1 MVEAWNGI
9 GNDAAYNHAQTPRGA
24 SAHGANTPPPH
35 CLTALGQRASCPL
48 HDISRKDIGLL
59 TSDFANRPL
68 SEVRCL
74 LSHLKPTARK
84 GNNRKES
91 NNMRKHTWKAAISAA
106 AICVAAAASVSYAA
120 DLDAYN
126 FRYDFSSGKRVFFG
140 SDVVPVDPLS
150 DTTIGSS
157 SRGDM
162 TELPVDGPDGANS
175 AAHPMSTGW
184 SAGDSSSRPLTLYNF
199 LNGKDWT
206 FVMSVRPGT
215 TNNGVIFSIGRRSIK
230 SRKGISICSS
240 SDPTKLIIDENQ
252 ANGSNQKSRYAQI
265 TLDESIDVSRGF
277 HTVVVVYKKP
287 ASGNA
292 GTYYFYVDGVYQ
304 KNHKSVNYAFGGGFQ
319 FCTTVSGNT
328 SGEVGTVNDL
338 NVAFRDMRFYQTA
351 FTAEDAQAYAALYPA
366 DTFRPSASIRAYG
379 VNCIDTGYLVKPT
392 TRIAADFQYTEIA
405 EQARIFGEQGALGC
419 HLYINGTYKEFASL
433 INDSATYTGSAFGS
447 GGSGS
452 ANTSRAFVWINR
464 QTGKANLWQRNPNR
478 NIGET
483 LSGTCAADAE
493 TSITLPLFAEYTA
506 TVTQRWSKALIYSI
520 DIQESGTPVH
530 FFAPATNETGAAG
543 FRDVITGE
551 FKGESM
557 SSPSTALTYTDG
569 FGSADDYKY
578 ESGTLYVKVYAA
590 PDSTAK
596 GGIAVRDSE
605 DAVTAP
611 ESDGCCWIPYGTNVT
626 LTATPAAGYMFTG
639 WSGDTQA
646 IVSGSTSDAI
656 VTVSFDRVAQLR
668 ANFVRSEKPLSAYAQ
683 SGSADF
689 LAHYDGIENAGAGMH
704 LSMAATWTDLTGNNL
719 TLTKTGSAG
728 FISDA
733 WKSDGSSY
741 FSATSQAVKDALTAK
756 TFTLEMVISHP
767 SSQNDYEYWAYF
779 GAASATR
786 HLVVDLRKKDSSNK
800 LVQGLQYRAAK
811 WNNAAK
817 VPVNSGMDWNKRQ
830 YIAVV
835 CNGDNVATAYY
846 DGTNEFHSVS
856 GTTNPS
862 STQIGIG
869 ANGAD
874 GGCKVYDGSQIC
886 AVRMTSRALSADEL
900 MRNWYVDTQRF
911 NMTTVPDGY
920 RFTDGAIEVRVTR
933 GVPGFEFSTDG
944 GTTWTTEEVWTPINA
959 ELTLTARYVA
969 DPTVAVPL
977 AGLPDGAT
985 VSGNSATFTP
995 SRPCDVSTGVPT
1007 LDLSGSAVWG
1017 EGTWR
1022 IGETTV
1028 AAPTGGSATVN
1039 LTDGD
1044 ATLTLDGD
1052 IDLGSLRV
1060 VGSGVLTI
1068 VRGAHTYRVES
1079 IETASGTRHLV
1090 STSNGKI
1097 TYEYTSTGFLIK
1109 ELHMTPA
1116 QGETLVLSDGVLNF
1130 AEGAKIFP
1138 GAGGE
1143 LGGRSVIASAFTTAG
1158 ALEILGVTNVTPLAA
1173 EDMSKLTFA
1182 ATGTLTLPALS
1193 GQGVEVTFDA
1203 NAFGEPTDG
1212 DAAPTATVKANGAI
1226 TMTDSAFVVRGD
1238 ATHPIVYDV
1247 AVKYALP
1254 KVIDFWGNATLTFS
1268 GVGAYNDGMTKGTD
1282 TITMHPG
1289 TTATSAKA
1297 YSYHFASGEVVLDGA
1312 TLTHSDGSTYIY
1324 YLTLSNAASASV
1336 TGGYFQFGY
1345 TAANPVLKV
1354 SGTGASTF
1362 NGYFSVLGTNKST
1375 GVNNVTID
1383 VEDTVA
1389 GEGVDFV
1396 MAGNISSDG
1405 SYKSS
1410 SFIKTGA
1417 GTMRLDGVATLNQ
1430 PIQVREGTLLLN
1442 RAEGSMAA
1450 ANQISLQGGTL
1461 ALAAG
1466 TSNEVAS
1473 VTLTASSA
1481 MMFGEG
1487 ASFTCESL
1495 TIPEGSTLNLTGDL
1509 KNPGLRV
1516 SNALD
1521 RETRR
1526 RIRFNGARASQD
1538 ADGYIRRARGFTIIV
1553 K

>member
-1 MVEAWNGI
+1 MGTKMI
-9 GNDAAYNHAQTPRGA
+9 R
-24 SAHGANTPPPH
+24 
-35 CLTALGQRASCPL
+35 
-48 HDISRKDIGLL
+48 
-59 TSDFANRPL
+59 
-68 SEVRCL
+68 
-74 LSHLKPTARK
+74 
-84 GNNRKES
+84 
-91 NNMRKHTWKAAISAA
+91 AAIA
-106 AICVAAAASVSYAA
+106 AICAAAAASVSHAA

-126 FRYDFSSGKRVFFG
+126 FRYDFSSGTRVFCG

-150 DTTIGSS
+150 DTTMTSS

-184 SAGDSSSRPLTLYNF
+184 SAGDSSSRPLTMYNF

-215 TNNGVIFSIGRRSIK
+215 TNNGVIFSIGRRSTK

-304 KNHKSVNYAFGGGFQ
+304 KSHTSVDYAFGGGFQ

-464 QTGKANLWQRNPNR
+464 QTGKANLWQRNPSR

-530 FFAPATNETGAAG
+530 FFAPTTNATGAAG

-557 SSPSTALTYTDG
+557 PSPSTALSYTDG

-578 ESGTLYVKVYAA
+578 EGGTLYVKVYAV

-596 GGIAVRDSE
+596 GS
-605 DAVTAP
+605 VTMRVGGDTVIVP

-646 IVSGSTSDAI
+646 IVSGSASDAI
-656 VTVSFDRVAQLR
+656 ITISLDRVAQLR
-668 ANFVRSEKPLSAYAQ
+668 ANFVRSANPVSAYAQ

-689 LAHYDGIENAGAGMH
+689 LAHFDGIENAGAGMH
-704 LSMAATWTDLTGNNL
+704 LSTAATWTDLTGNNL

-733 WKSDGSSY
+733 WKADGSSY
-741 FSATSQAVKDALTAK
+741 FSATSQAVKDALAAK

-874 GGCKVYDGSQIC
+874 GGCKVYDGSEIC

-920 RFTDGAIEVRVTR
+920 RFADGAIEVRVTR

-944 GTTWTTEEVWTPINA
+944 GTTWTTEEVWTPIDA
-959 ELTLTARYVA
+959 ELTLTARYVV
-969 DPTVAVPL
+969 DHTVAVPL
-977 AGLPDGAT
+977 AGLPDGVT

-1044 ATLTLDGD
+1044 ATLTLDED

-1079 IETASGTRHLV
+1079 IETDSGTRHLV

-1130 AEGAKIFP
+1130 AAGAKIFP

-1173 EDMSKLTFA
+1173 EEMSKLTFA
-1182 ATGTLTLPALS
+1182 ATGTLALPALS

-1212 DAAPTATVKANGAI
+1212 TAAPTATVKANGAI
-1226 TMTDSAFVVRGD
+1226 TMTDSAFVVQGD
-1238 ATHPIVYDV
+1238 AAHPIVYDV

-1268 GVGAYNDGMTKGTD
+1268 GAGTYNDGMTKGTD

-1289 TTATSAKA
+1289 TTATSSKA
-1297 YSYHFASGEVVLDGA
+1297 YPYHYASGEVVLDGA
-1312 TLTHSDGSTYIY
+1312 TLTHSEGSTYIY

-1336 TGGYFQFGY
+1336 TGGAFQFGF
-1345 TAANPVLKV
+1345 TASDPVFKV

-1362 NGYFSVLGTNKST
+1362 NGYFTVLGTNKST

-1410 SFIKTGA
+1410 SFIKTGT

-1442 RAEGSMAA
+1442 RAEGSMAT

-1466 TSNEVAS
+1466 TSNEVVS

-1481 MMFGEG
+1481 MTFGEG
-1487 ASFTCESL
+1487 ASFTCANL

-1509 KNPGLRV
+1509 KHTGLRLTT
-1516 SNALD
+1516 ALD
-1521 RETRR
+1521 RETLR
-1526 RIRFNGARASQD
+1526 RIRFSGARASQD
-1538 ADGYIRRARGFTIIV
+1538 ADGYIRVGRGFTVIV

>member
-1 MVEAWNGI
+1 METKKI
-9 GNDAAYNHAQTPRGA
+9 R
-24 SAHGANTPPPH
+24 
-35 CLTALGQRASCPL
+35 
-48 HDISRKDIGLL
+48 
-59 TSDFANRPL
+59 
-68 SEVRCL
+68 
-74 LSHLKPTARK
+74 
-84 GNNRKES
+84 
-91 NNMRKHTWKAAISAA
+91 AAIAA
-106 AICVAAAASVSYAA
+106 VICVVAAASVSHAA

-126 FRYDFSSGKRVFFG
+126 FRYDFSSGKRVFCG

-162 TELPVDGPDGANS
+162 TELPVYGPDGANS

-199 LNGKDWT
+199 LNGNDWT

-215 TNNGVIFSIGRRSIK
+215 TNNGVIFSIGRRSTK

-252 ANGSNQKSRYAQI
+252 ANGSNQKSRKAQI
-265 TLDESIDVSRGF
+265 LLDQNVDVSRGF

-287 ASGNA
+287 ASGYA
-292 GTYYFYVDGVYQ
+292 GTFDFYVDGVYQ
-304 KNHKSVNYAFGGGFQ
+304 KSHTSVNYAFGGGFQ

-328 SGEVGTVNDL
+328 ADEVGTVNDL

-530 FFAPATNETGAAG
+530 FFAPTTNATGAAG

-557 SSPSTALTYTDG
+557 PSPSTALSYTDG

-578 ESGTLYVKVYAA
+578 EGGTLYVKVYAA

-596 GGIAVRDSE
+596 GSVAMRDSE
-605 DAVTAP
+605 DAVIAP

-668 ANFVRSEKPLSAYAQ
+668 ANFVRSTKPVSAYAQ
-683 SGSADF
+683 SGTAA
-689 LAHYDGIENAGAGMH
+689 LIAHLDAIDNVGVGMH
-704 LSMAATWTDLTGNNL
+704 QAAAPTWIDLMGNL
-719 TLTKTGSAG
+719 TLTKTGAAG
-728 FISDA
+728 FIADA
-733 WKSDGSSY
+733 WKADGSTY
-741 FSATSQAVKDALTAK
+741 FQTSSTAAKDALAAK
-756 TFTLEMVISHP
+756 AFTLELVISNP
-767 SSQNDYEYWAYF
+767 GNQVKDSYEYWTFF
-779 GAASATR
+779 GEDSSHR
-786 HLVVDLRKKDSSNK
+786 QLVVDLRQKNSSNP
-800 LVQGLQYRAAK
+800 LVQGVQYRESG
-811 WNNAAK
+811 WNSRSQFGTSAITK
-817 VPVNSGMDWNKRQ
+817 WNKRQ

-835 CNGDNVATAYY
+835 CDSTGATTYCNA
-846 DGTNEFHSVS
+846 TNQIHKTGGGSVNP
-856 GTTNPS
+856 TQTN
-862 STQIGIG
+862 IWIG
-869 ANGAD
+869 ADYAGNN
-874 GGCKVYDGSQIC
+874 KLYDKSEIC
-886 AVRMTSRALSADEL
+886 AVRMTSRVLTADERL
-900 MRNWYVDTQRF
+900 RNWYVDSQRF
-911 NMTTVPDGY
+911 NLSESPDGY
-920 RFTDGAIEVRVTR
+920 RFADGAVEVRVTK

-944 GTTWTTEEVWTPINA
+944 GTSWTAEEVWAPISA

-977 AGLPDGAT
+977 AGLPDGAS
-985 VSGNSATFTP
+985 VSGNSITFTP
-995 SRPCDVSTGVPT
+995 SRPCDISTGVPT

-1017 EGTWR
+1017 AATWQ
-1022 IGETTV
+1022 IGETSV
-1028 AAPTGGSATVN
+1028 AAPTSGSAVVN

-1044 ATLTLDGD
+1044 ATLTLDED

-1068 VRGAHTYRVES
+1068 VRGAHTYHVES
-1079 IETASGTRHLV
+1079 IETDSGTRHLV

-1130 AEGAKIFP
+1130 AAGAKIFP

-1182 ATGTLTLPALS
+1182 ATGTLALPALS

-1212 DAAPTATVKANGAI
+1212 DAAPVATVKANGAI

-1238 ATHPIVYDV
+1238 EAHPIVYDV

-1268 GVGAYNDGMTKGTD
+1268 GAGAYNDGMTKGTD

-1297 YSYHFASGEVVLDGA
+1297 YPYHFASGEVVLDGA

-1417 GTMRLDGVATLNQ
+1417 GTMRLDGIATLNQ

-1481 MMFGEG
+1481 MEFGDG
-1487 ASFTCESL
+1487 ASFTCANL

-1509 KNPGLRV
+1509 KHPGLRV
-1516 SNALD
+1516 TTALP
-1521 RETRR
+1521 RETLR
-1526 RIRFNGARASQD
+1526 RIRFNGARATQD
-1538 ADGYIRRARGFTIIV
+1538 ADGYICIGRGFTMIV

>member
-1 MVEAWNGI
+1 MKTKTI
-9 GNDAAYNHAQTPRGA
+9 RAA
-24 SAHGANTPPPH
+24 
-35 CLTALGQRASCPL
+35 
-48 HDISRKDIGLL
+48 I
-59 TSDFANRPL
+59 
-68 SEVRCL
+68 
-74 LSHLKPTARK
+74 
-84 GNNRKES
+84 
-91 NNMRKHTWKAAISAA
+91 AAIS
-106 AICVAAAASVSYAA
+106 VAAASVSHAA

-126 FRYDFSSGKRVFFG
+126 FRYDFSSGKRVFCG

-150 DTTIGSS
+150 DTTMNSS

-175 AAHPMSTGW
+175 AAHPMSAGW

-199 LNGKDWT
+199 LNGNDWT

-215 TNNGVIFSIGRRSIK
+215 TNNGVIFSIGRRSTK

-240 SDPTKLIIDENQ
+240 SDPTELIIDENQ
-252 ANGSNQKSRYAQI
+252 ANGSNQKSRVAQI
-265 TLDESIDVSRGF
+265 LLDQNVDVSRGF
-277 HTVVVVYKKP
+277 HTVVVVYKKA

-304 KNHKSVNYAFGGGFQ
+304 KSHKSANYVFGGGFQ
-319 FCTTVSGNT
+319 FCTTISANT

-366 DTFRPSASIRAYG
+366 DTFCPSASIRSYG
-379 VNCIDTGYLVKPT
+379 VNSVDTGYLAVPSM
-392 TRIAADFQYTEIA
+392 RIATDFQYVETA
-405 EQARIFGEQGALGC
+405 QQNRIFGERGDLGC
-419 HLYINGTYKEFASL
+419 ALYISMYDEYACL
-433 INDSATYTGSAFGS
+433 INNGYST
-447 GGSGS
+447 GGSSLGS
-452 ANTSRAFVWINR
+452 SAKANTRRAFMAIDR
-464 QTGKANLWQRNPNR
+464 PSGTAFLKQDGKTVNK
-478 NIGET
+478 T
-483 LSGTCAADAE
+483 LSGTASN
-493 TSITLPLFAEYTA
+493 TSSVPLPLFSEYTA
-506 TVTQRWSKALIYSI
+506 SVTQNWSKAIIYSV
-520 DIQESGTPVH
+520 DIQENGTPVH

-543 FRDVITGE
+543 FKDVITGE

-557 SSPSTALTYTDG
+557 PSPSTALSYTAG

-590 PDSTAK
+590 PDSSAK
-596 GGIAVRDSE
+596 GSVAVRDGE
-605 DAVTAP
+605 DAVITP

-626 LTATPAAGYMFTG
+626 LTATPAAGYVFTG
-639 WSGDTQA
+639 WLGDTRA
-646 IVSGSTSDAI
+646 IASGSASDAI
-656 VTVSFDRVAQLR
+656 VKISLDRVAQLR
-668 ANFVRSEKPLSAYAQ
+668 ANFARSEKPVSAYAQ

-689 LAHYDGIENAGAGMH
+689 LAHFDGIENAGAGMH
-704 LSMAATWTDLTGNNL
+704 QSTASTWTDLTGN
-719 TLTKTGSAG
+719 TSLTKTGEAG
-728 FISDA
+728 FSADAWVTDGNSGFKGFSDA
-733 WKSDGSSY
+733 
-741 FSATSQAVKDALTAK
+741 VKNALTAK

-767 SSQNDYEYWAYF
+767 SSQNSYEYWAYF
-779 GAASATR
+779 GAAATSR
-786 HLVVDLRKKDSSNK
+786 QLVVDLRKKDSSNA
-800 LVQGLQYRAAK
+800 LVQGLQYRAAN

-846 DGTNEFHSVS
+846 DGTNKFHSIS
-856 GTTNPS
+856 GTTAPVTNQFS
-862 STQIGIG
+862 IALDYS
-869 ANGAD
+869 NNN
-874 GGCKVYDGSQIC
+874 KLYDGSEIC

-920 RFTDGAIEVRVTR
+920 RFTDGVLEVRVTK

-944 GTTWTTEEVWTPINA
+944 GTTWTTEEVWSPINV
-959 ELTLTARYVA
+959 ELTLTVRYVV

-985 VSGNSATFTP
+985 VSGNSVTFTP

-1017 EGTWR
+1017 EGTWQ
-1022 IGETTV
+1022 IGETSV
-1028 AAPTGGSATVN
+1028 AAPTSGSAVVN

-1044 ATLTLDGD
+1044 ATLTLDED

-1079 IETASGTRHLV
+1079 IETDSGTRHLV

-1130 AEGAKIFP
+1130 AAGAKIFP

-1182 ATGTLTLPALS
+1182 ATGTLALPALS

-1212 DAAPTATVKANGAI
+1212 AAAPTATVKANGAI
-1226 TMTDSAFVVRGD
+1226 TMTDSAFVIRGD
-1238 ATHPIVYDV
+1238 EAHPIVYDV

-1268 GVGAYNDGMTKGTD
+1268 GAGTYNDGMTKGTD

-1297 YSYHFASGEVVLDGA
+1297 YPYHYASGEVVLDGA
-1312 TLTHSDGSTYIY
+1312 TLTHSAGNTYIY

-1336 TGGYFQFGY
+1336 TGGAFQFGY
-1345 TAANPVLKV
+1345 TASVPVLKV
-1354 SGTGASTF
+1354 SGAGASTF

-1417 GTMRLDGVATLNQ
+1417 GTMRLDGIATLNQ
-1430 PIQVREGTLLLN
+1430 PIQLREGTLLLN
-1442 RAEGSMAA
+1442 RAEGSMAVG
-1450 ANQISLQGGTL
+1450 NNISLQGGTL

-1481 MMFGEG
+1481 MEFGDG
-1487 ASFTCESL
+1487 ASFTCASL

-1509 KNPGLRV
+1509 KRPGLRV
-1516 SNALD
+1516 TTALD
-1521 RETRR
+1521 RETLR
-1526 RIRFNGARASQD
+1526 RISFNGAHASQD
-1538 ADGYIRRARGFTIIV
+1538 ADGYIRKSRGFTVIV

>member
-1 MVEAWNGI
+1 MKAKMI
-9 GNDAAYNHAQTPRGA
+9 R
-24 SAHGANTPPPH
+24 
-35 CLTALGQRASCPL
+35 
-48 HDISRKDIGLL
+48 
-59 TSDFANRPL
+59 
-68 SEVRCL
+68 
-74 LSHLKPTARK
+74 
-84 GNNRKES
+84 
-91 NNMRKHTWKAAISAA
+91 AAIA
-106 AICVAAAASVSYAA
+106 AICAAAAASVSHAA

-126 FRYDFSSGKRVFFG
+126 FRYDFSSGKRVFCG

-199 LNGKDWT
+199 LNGNDWT

-215 TNNGVIFSIGRRSIK
+215 TNNGVIFSIGRK
-230 SRKGISICSS
+230 NVNSRKNISICAS
-240 SDPTKLIIDENQ
+240 SDTTKLLVDENQ
-252 ANGSNQKSRYAQI
+252 RASGTTSRKAQI
-265 TLDESIDVSRGF
+265 LLDQNVDVAKGF

-287 ASGNA
+287 TSGNA
-292 GTYYFYVDGVYQ
+292 GTFDFYVDGVYQ
-304 KNHKSVNYAFGGGFQ
+304 KSHTSVNYAFGGGIQ
-319 FCTTVSGNT
+319 FCSTVSGNT
-328 SGEVGTVNDL
+328 SGEVSTVNDL

-419 HLYINGTYKEFASL
+419 HLYINGTYKEFACL
-433 INDSATYTGSAFGS
+433 INDSATYSGSAFGS
-447 GGSGS
+447 GGTGS
-452 ANTSRAFVWINR
+452 ANTSRAYVWINR

-483 LSGTCAADAE
+483 LGGTCAADAE
-493 TSITLPLFAEYTA
+493 TSITLPLFADYTA

-530 FFAPATNETGAAG
+530 FFAPTTNATGAAG

-557 SSPSTALTYTDG
+557 PSPSTALSYTAG

-578 ESGTLYVKVYAA
+578 ESGTLYAKVYAA

-596 GGIAVRDSE
+596 GSVAVRDGE
-605 DAVTAP
+605 GVVITP
-611 ESDGCCWIPYGTNVT
+611 EADGCCWIPYGTNVT
-626 LTATPAAGYMFTG
+626 LTATPASGYMFTG
-639 WSGDTQA
+639 WAGDTRA
-646 IVSGSTSDAI
+646 ITGGSASDAI
-656 VTVSFDRVAQLR
+656 ITISLDRVAQLR
-668 ANFVRSEKPLSAYAQ
+668 ANFVRSTKPVSAYAQ
-683 SGSADF
+683 SGTAA
-689 LAHYDGIENAGAGMH
+689 LIAHLDAIDNVGVGMH
-704 LSMAATWTDLTGNNL
+704 QAAAPTWIDLMGNL
-719 TLTKTGSAG
+719 TLTKTGAAG
-728 FISDA
+728 FIDDA
-733 WKSDGSSY
+733 WKTDGSSY
-741 FSATSQAVKDALTAK
+741 FQTSSTAAKDALASK
-756 TFTLEMVISHP
+756 AFTLELVISNP
-767 SSQNDYEYWAYF
+767 GNQVKDSYEYWTFF
-779 GAASATR
+779 GEDSSHR
-786 HLVVDLRKKDSSNK
+786 QLVVDLRQKNSSNP
-800 LVQGLQYRAAK
+800 LVQGVQYRESG
-811 WNNAAK
+811 WNSRSQFGTSAITK
-817 VPVNSGMDWNKRQ
+817 WNKRQ

-835 CNGDNVATAYY
+835 CDSTGATTYCNA
-846 DGTNEFHSVS
+846 TNQIHKTGGGSVNP
-856 GTTNPS
+856 TQTN
-862 STQIGIG
+862 IWIG
-869 ANGAD
+869 ADYAGNN
-874 GGCKVYDGSQIC
+874 KLYDKSEIC
-886 AVRMTSRALSADEL
+886 AVRMTSRVLTADERL
-900 MRNWYVDTQRF
+900 RNWYVDSQRF
-911 NMTTVPDGY
+911 NLSESPDGY
-920 RFTDGAIEVRVTR
+920 RFADGAVEVRVTK
-933 GVPGFEFSTDG
+933 GISGFEFSTDG
-944 GTTWTTEEVWTPINA
+944 GTTWTDEEVWVPINVA
-959 ELTLTARYVA
+959 LTLTGRYVA
-969 DPTVAVPL
+969 DPTVTVPFV
-977 AGLPDGAT
+977 GLPDGAS
-985 VSGNSATFTP
+985 VSGNSVTFTP
-995 SRPCDVSTGVPT
+995 SRPCDISTGVPT

-1017 EGTWR
+1017 AASWL
-1022 IGETTV
+1022 IGETSI
-1028 AAPTGGSATVN
+1028 AAPTNGSAVVN

-1044 ATLTLDGD
+1044 ATLTLDED
-1052 IDLGSLRV
+1052 VALDNLRII
-1060 VGSGVLTI
+1060 GSGVLTI
-1068 VRGAHTYRVES
+1068 VRGAHAYRVES
-1079 IETASGTRHLV
+1079 IETASGVKHLV
-1090 STSNGKI
+1090 SISNGKI
-1097 TYEYTSTGFLIK
+1097 IYEYTSTGFLIK

-1116 QGETLVLSDGVLNF
+1116 PGETLVLSNEALNF
-1130 AEGAKIFP
+1130 AANAKIFP
-1138 GAGGE
+1138 GVGGE
-1143 LGGRSVIASAFTTAG
+1143 LGGRSVIANAFTTAG

-1182 ATGTLTLPALS
+1182 ATGTQTFPALS
-1193 GQGVEVTFDA
+1193 GKGVEVTFDA

-1212 DAAPTATVKANGAI
+1212 AAAPTATVKANGAI

-1238 ATHPIVYDV
+1238 EAHPIVYDV

-1268 GVGAYNDGMTKGTD
+1268 GAGTYNDGMTKGTD

-1297 YSYHFASGEVVLDGA
+1297 YPYHYASGEVVLDGA
-1312 TLTHSDGSTYIY
+1312 TLTHSEGSTYIY

-1336 TGGYFQFGY
+1336 TGGAFQFGF
-1345 TAANPVLKV
+1345 TASDPVLKV

-1362 NGYFSVLGTNKST
+1362 NGYFTVLGTNKST

-1417 GTMRLDGVATLNQ
+1417 GTMRLDGIATLNQ

-1481 MMFGEG
+1481 MTFGDG
-1487 ASFTCESL
+1487 ASFTCANL
-1495 TIPEGSTLNLTGDL
+1495 TIPEGSTLYLTGDL
-1509 KNPGLRV
+1509 QHPGLRV
-1516 SNALD
+1516 TTALP
-1521 RETRR
+1521 RVTLR
-1526 RIRFNGARASQD
+1526 RIRFNGARATQD
-1538 ADGYIRRARGFTIIV
+1538 ADGYICIGRGFTVIV

>member
-1 MVEAWNGI
+1 MGTKTI
-9 GNDAAYNHAQTPRGA
+9 RAA
-24 SAHGANTPPPH
+24 
-35 CLTALGQRASCPL
+35 L
-48 HDISRKDIGLL
+48 
-59 TSDFANRPL
+59 
-68 SEVRCL
+68 
-74 LSHLKPTARK
+74 
-84 GNNRKES
+84 
-91 NNMRKHTWKAAISAA
+91 A
-106 AICVAAAASVSYAA
+106 AICVAAASVSHAA

-126 FRYDFSSGKRVFFG
+126 FRYDFSSGKRVFCG

-184 SAGDSSSRPLTLYNF
+184 SAGDSSSRPLTMYNF

-215 TNNGVIFSIGRRSIK
+215 TNNGVIFSIGRRSTK

-304 KNHKSVNYAFGGGFQ
+304 KSHTSVNYAFGGGFQ

-530 FFAPATNETGAAG
+530 FFAPATNATGAAG

-557 SSPSTALTYTDG
+557 PGPSTALSYTAG

-578 ESGTLYVKVYAA
+578 EGGTLYVKVYAA

-596 GGIAVRDSE
+596 GSVTMRVGE
-605 DAVTAP
+605 DTVIAP
-611 ESDGCCWIPYGTNVT
+611 ESDGCCWVPYGTTVT

-639 WSGDTQA
+639 WSGDTRTMT
-646 IVSGSTSDAI
+646 SGSASDAI
-656 VTVSFDRVAQLR
+656 VTISLDRVAQLR

-689 LAHYDGIENAGAGMH
+689 LAHFDGIENAGAGMH
-704 LSMAATWTDLTGNNL
+704 LSTAATWTDLTGNNL

-733 WKSDGSSY
+733 WKADGSSY
-741 FSATSQAVKDALTAK
+741 FSATSQAVKDALAAK

-846 DGTNEFHSVS
+846 DGTNKFHSVS

-869 ANGAD
+869 ACGAD

-1028 AAPTGGSATVN
+1028 VAPTGGSATVN

-1090 STSNGKI
+1090 SISNGKI

-1116 QGETLVLSDGVLNF
+1116 QGETLVLSDDVLNF
-1130 AEGAKIFP
+1130 AAGAKIFP

-1158 ALEILGVTNVTPLAA
+1158 ALEILGVTNVTPLAV

-1182 ATGTLTLPALS
+1182 ATGTLEFPALS

-1212 DAAPTATVKANGAI
+1212 TAAPTATVKANGAI
-1226 TMTDSAFVVRGD
+1226 TMTDSAFVVQGD
-1238 ATHPIVYDV
+1238 AAHPIVYDV

-1268 GVGAYNDGMTKGTD
+1268 GAGAYNDGMTKGTD

-1289 TTATSAKA
+1289 TTATSAMA
-1297 YSYHFASGEVVLDGA
+1297 YPYHFASGEVVLDGA

-1336 TGGYFQFGY
+1336 TGGYFQFGF
-1345 TAANPVLKV
+1345 TASDPVLKV

-1410 SFIKTGA
+1410 SFIKTGT

-1430 PIQVREGTLLLN
+1430 PIQLREGTLLLN

-1450 ANQISLQGGTL
+1450 ANSISLQGGTL

-1473 VTLTASSA
+1473 VSLTASSA
-1481 MMFGEG
+1481 MVFGEG
-1487 ASFTCESL
+1487 ASFTCADL
-1495 TIPEGSTLNLTGDL
+1495 TIPEGSTLYLTGDL
-1509 KNPGLRV
+1509 KHTGLRV
-1516 SNALD
+1516 TTALP
-1521 RETRR
+1521 RETLR
-1526 RIRFNGARASQD
+1526 RIRFNGARAKQD
-1538 ADGYIRRARGFTIIV
+1538 ADGYIRIGRGFTVIV

>member
-1 MVEAWNGI
+1 MSRRLMRF
-9 GNDAAYNHAQTPRGA
+9 AAM
-24 SAHGANTPPPH
+24 
-35 CLTALGQRASCPL
+35 
-48 HDISRKDIGLL
+48 I
-59 TSDFANRPL
+59 
-68 SEVRCL
+68 
-74 LSHLKPTARK
+74 
-84 GNNRKES
+84 
-91 NNMRKHTWKAAISAA
+91 AA
-106 AICVAAAASVSYAA
+106 AFATSATMAA
-120 DLDAYN
+120 DFDAYCL
-126 FRYDFSSGKRVFFG
+126 RYDFSSGKRVFCG
-140 SDVVPVDPLS
+140 SDLVPVDPLS

-215 TNNGVIFSIGRRSIK
+215 TQTGVIFSIGRRSTK

-252 ANGSNQKSRYAQI
+252 ANGSNQKSRAAQI

-292 GTYYFYVDGVYQ
+292 GTFDFYVDGVYQ
-304 KNHKSVNYAFGGGFQ
+304 KSHTSVNYAFGGGFQ

-379 VNCIDTGYLVKPT
+379 VNCIDTGYLAVPSM
-392 TRIAADFQYTEIA
+392 RIATDFQYVETA
-405 EQARIFGEQGALGC
+405 QQNRIFGERGDLGC
-419 HLYINGTYKEFASL
+419 ALYISMYDEYACL
-433 INDSATYTGSAFGS
+433 INNGYST
-447 GGSGS
+447 SGS
-452 ANTSRAFVWINR
+452 SLGTSAKANTRRAFMAIDR
-464 QTGKANLWQRNPNR
+464 PSGTAFLKQDGKTVNK
-478 NIGET
+478 T
-483 LSGTCAADAE
+483 LSGTASN
-493 TSITLPLFAEYTA
+493 TSSVPLPLFSEYTA
-506 TVTQRWSKALIYSI
+506 SVTQNWSKAIIYSVC
-520 DIQESGTPVH
+520 IQESGTPVH
-530 FFAPATNETGAAG
+530 FFAPTTNATGAAG

-557 SSPSTALTYTDG
+557 PSPSTALTYTDG

-578 ESGTLYVKVYAA
+578 EGGTLYVKVYAA
-590 PDSTAK
+590 PDSAAK
-596 GGIAVRDSE
+596 GSVAMRDSE
-605 DAVTAP
+605 DAVIAP

-626 LTATPAAGYMFTG
+626 LTATPAAGYVFTG
-639 WSGDTQA
+639 WSGDTRA
-646 IVSGSTSDAI
+646 IASGSASDAI
-656 VTVSFDRVAQLR
+656 VTISLDRVAQLR
-668 ANFVRSEKPLSAYAQ
+668 ANFARSTKPVSAYAQ
-683 SGSADF
+683 SGTSAF
-689 LAHYDGIENAGAGMH
+689 LAHFDGIENAGAGMH
-704 LSMAATWTDLTGNNL
+704 QSTAATWTDLTGNNL

-733 WKSDGSSY
+733 WKADGSSY

-786 HLVVDLRKKDSSNK
+786 HLVVDLRKNDSSNK

-846 DGTNEFHSVS
+846 DGTNKFHSVS

-869 ANGAD
+869 ACGAD

-920 RFTDGAIEVRVTR
+920 RFNDGVLEVRVTK

-944 GTTWTTEEVWTPINA
+944 GTSWTAEEVWAPISA

-969 DPTVAVPL
+969 DPTVEVPL

-985 VSGNSATFTP
+985 VSGNSVTFTP

-1017 EGTWR
+1017 EGAWQ

-1028 AAPTGGSATVN
+1028 AAPTGGSAVVN

-1044 ATLTLDGD
+1044 ATLTLDED

-1079 IETASGTRHLV
+1079 IETDSGTRHLV

-1116 QGETLVLSDGVLNF
+1116 PGETLVLTNEVLNF
-1130 AEGAKIFP
+1130 AANAKIFP
-1138 GAGGE
+1138 GVGGE
-1143 LGGRSVIASAFTTAG
+1143 LGGRSVIANAFTAAG
-1158 ALEILGVTNVTPLAA
+1158 ALEILGVTNVTPLAV

-1182 ATGTLTLPALS
+1182 ATGTQTFPALS
-1193 GQGVEVTFDA
+1193 GKGVEVTFDA
-1203 NAFGEPTDG
+1203 NAFDEPTDG
-1212 DAAPTATVKANGAI
+1212 AAVPVATVKANGAI

-1238 ATHPIVYDV
+1238 EAHPIVYDV
-1247 AVKYALP
+1247 GAKYALP
-1254 KVIDFWGNATLTFS
+1254 TVIDFWGNATLTFS
-1268 GVGAYNDGMTKGTD
+1268 TDGGYNDGVTKETD

-1289 TTATSAKA
+1289 TVLTNGKG
-1297 YSYHFASGEVVLDGA
+1297 YVFHYASGEVVLDGA
-1312 TLTHSDGSTYIY
+1312 TMTNSASTTYMY

-1336 TGGYFQFGY
+1336 TGGAFQFGF
-1345 TAANPVLKV
+1345 TASNPTLKV

-1362 NGYFSVLGTNKST
+1362 NGYFTVLGTNKST

-1389 GEGVDFV
+1389 GDGVDFV
-1396 MAGNISSDG
+1396 MAGDISSNAT
-1405 SYKSS
+1405 YPSS

-1430 PIQVREGTLLLN
+1430 PIQLREGTLLLN

-1450 ANQISLQGGTL
+1450 GNNISLQGGTL

-1481 MMFGEG
+1481 MTFGEG
-1487 ASFTCESL
+1487 ASFTCANL
-1495 TIPEGSTLNLTGDL
+1495 TIPEGSMLNLTGDL
-1509 KNPGLRV
+1509 KHTGLRV
-1516 SNALD
+1516 TTALD

-1538 ADGYIRRARGFTIIV
+1538 ADGYIRIGRGFTVIV